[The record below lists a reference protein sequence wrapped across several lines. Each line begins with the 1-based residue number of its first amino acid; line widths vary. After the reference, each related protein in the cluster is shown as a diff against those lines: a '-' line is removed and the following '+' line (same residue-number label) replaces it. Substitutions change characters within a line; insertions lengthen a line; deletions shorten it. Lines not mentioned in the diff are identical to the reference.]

1 MAFLPDQAFDLIS
14 RAYAQ
19 DRMAHAFLIS
29 GPDQEDL
36 RRLAVKIC
44 ALVNDWRN
52 VHTLDD
58 LRRHGANV
66 IEPEGKTRQIKIES
80 MREAEH
86 ALRLTSDSRM
96 KICIISDAD
105 RLNPSSSN
113 SFLKTLEEPP
123 ANTLILLLTHAPDQ
137 LLDTIRSRC
146 VRVPLHRTGANGLK
160 LSESGEELIHLLAA
174 YFSGGKPDSSRAA
187 GLLADFQSLMER
199 TRGDIEERHSA
210 ALKEEVSAYGKTTD
224 GVWLRERQDYYD
236 DLTECAYQEQR
247 NGMIGLLFT
256 WLGEIQRRHFGLPAL
271 DLPAWDALT
280 EQLAGKFPV
289 HDLHRRLKAV
299 DEMRRNLSTN
309 VREVLA
315 LEVGFL
321 NAFGAV

>member
-1 MAFLPDQAFDLIS
+1 
-14 RAYAQ
+14 
-19 DRMAHAFLIS
+19 MAHAFLIS
-29 GPDQEDL
+29 GSDVEDL
-36 RRLAVKIC
+36 RRLAVRIC
-44 ALVNDWRN
+44 AMVNDWKQ
-52 VHTLDD
+52 VSTLDD
-58 LRRHGANV
+58 LRKQGATV
-66 IEPEGKTRQIKIES
+66 IEPEGKSRQIKIES

-146 VRVPLHRTGANGLK
+146 VRVPLHRTGSNGLT
-160 LSESGEELIHLLAA
+160 LSESEEELIHLLAA
-174 YFSGGKPDSSRAA
+174 YFSAGQPDTSRAL

-199 TRGDIEERHSA
+199 TRDEIEDRHAA
-210 ALKEEVSAYGKTTD
+210 ALKEEVTAYAKTTD
-224 GVWLRERQDYYD
+224 GVWLRERQDYYA

-256 WLGEIQRRHFGLPAL
+256 WLGEIQRRHFGLPAM
-271 DLPAWDALT
+271 DLSAWSALT
-280 EQLAGKFPV
+280 GQLAAKFPV
-289 HDLHRRLKAV
+289 IDLHRRLKAV
-299 DEMRRNLSTN
+299 DEMRRNLATN

-321 NAFGAV
+321 NAFGPV